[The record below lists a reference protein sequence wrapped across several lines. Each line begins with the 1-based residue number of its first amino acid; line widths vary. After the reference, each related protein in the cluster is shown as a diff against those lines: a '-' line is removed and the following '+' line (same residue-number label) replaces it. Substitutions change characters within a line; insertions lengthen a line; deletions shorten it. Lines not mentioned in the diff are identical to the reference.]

1 MYTNI
6 INNIIELEKVETF
19 IDIKPYYVFLYPK
32 SEDAS
37 NVIIVDGLPTYQS
50 KKENLALPLLT
61 CVWNPIALNNIV
73 VTNDMLSNY
82 RIFIGYVQ

>member
-61 CVWNPIALNNIV
+61 CVWNQELEV
-73 VTNDMLSNY
+73 V
-82 RIFIGYVQ
+82 F

>member
-50 KKENLALPLLT
+50 KKENLAFASVNLRLESY
-61 CVWNPIALNNIV
+61 CIKQHCC
-73 VTNDMLSNY
+73 Y
-82 RIFIGYVQ
+82 R

>member
-32 SEDAS
+32 S
-37 NVIIVDGLPTYQS
+37 
-50 KKENLALPLLT
+50 
-61 CVWNPIALNNIV
+61 
-73 VTNDMLSNY
+73 
-82 RIFIGYVQ
+82 

>member
-61 CVWNPIALNNIV
+61 CVWNPIA
-73 VTNDMLSNY
+73 
-82 RIFIGYVQ
+82 

>member
-50 KKENLALPLLT
+50 KKENLACL
-61 CVWNPIALNNIV
+61 C
-73 VTNDMLSNY
+73 
-82 RIFIGYVQ
+82 

>member
-50 KKENLALPLLT
+50 KKENLDLPLLT
-61 CVWNPIALNNIV
+61 CVWKDYSLLPIQ
-73 VTNDMLSNY
+73 D
-82 RIFIGYVQ
+82 